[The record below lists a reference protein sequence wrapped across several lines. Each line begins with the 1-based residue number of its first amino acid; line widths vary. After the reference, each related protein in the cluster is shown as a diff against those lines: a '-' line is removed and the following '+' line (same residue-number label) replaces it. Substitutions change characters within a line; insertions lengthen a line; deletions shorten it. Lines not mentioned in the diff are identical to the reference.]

1 MFFFILSQFK
11 GSGKAVRF
19 ILQKKSE
26 IRGNFLGL
34 KMEYL
39 NKKIDLKSIRKR
51 DRIPV
56 YE

>member
-11 GSGKAVRF
+11 GSGKAVRY

-39 NKKIDLKSIRKR
+39 N
-51 DRIPV
+51 
-56 YE
+56 

>member
-34 KMEYL
+34 KMEY
-39 NKKIDLKSIRKR
+39 KDGILKLKNIFEKHTKA
-51 DRIPV
+51 
-56 YE
+56 